1 MSNGTPGRIPPSAVR
16 GCTNRDVAPPPPH
29 VSSAQSAPS
38 VPAAAL
44 LILDVVV
51 QFLRGLNV
59 PSEILADLQNAV
71 PPPAPKKT
79 VHQLTKE
86 QKCSQLRN
94 KVDITKQQLSKL
106 SV

>member
-1 MSNGTPGRIPPSAVR
+1 M
-16 GCTNRDVAPPPPH
+16 
-29 VSSAQSAPS
+29 
-38 VPAAAL
+38 PAAVGL
-44 LILDVVV
+44 NLDVVV

-94 KVDITKQQLSKL
+94 KLDITKQQLSKMSKRAEAL
-106 SV
+106 AKEHTEAAEKVDGEAN